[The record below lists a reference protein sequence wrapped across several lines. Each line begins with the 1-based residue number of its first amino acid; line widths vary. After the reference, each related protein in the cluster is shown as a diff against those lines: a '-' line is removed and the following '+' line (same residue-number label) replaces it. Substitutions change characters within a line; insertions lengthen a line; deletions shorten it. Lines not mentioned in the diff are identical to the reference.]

1 MTLFEGIL
9 IANLV
14 ILCYC
19 VYSIGSIKKEME
31 ALFQGLAVVMMEQEE
46 AANTR
51 H

>member
-19 VYSIGSIKKEME
+19 LYSIGSIKKEME
-31 ALFQGLAVVMMEQEE
+31 TLFQGLAVVMTEQEE
-46 AANTR
+46 ANTR